1 MAIESKKSM
10 NDGAAVS
17 FSIKSPSGVTSNQ
30 SVSLSSHWSYSQNKR
45 MAEMFHVGGGCVY
58 NSYPEH
64 NNGFGSYVFTP
75 QEDFIGEVHLW
86 GAGGGAYHNSGGRYA
101 GGGGFTQ
108 ATIRFKANTPYT
120 IVVGQAG
127 NHNNS
132 RTHGGGGHGWHNSGG
147 AGGGLSGIFM
157 GVEYNSTAVWTT
169 SPPLSQSAALAIA
182 GGGGGGGHHNQGS
195 HYGNGGGGGG
205 WNGKRG
211 HAGSGGTQTSGGSAG
226 YSASA
231 GAALSGGNSST
242 QETWVGGGGGGWYGG
257 GGGGHGATNH
267 YNGGSGGS
275 GHIAYTSAIASQ
287 PNNDKAVYILNGFT
301 DKAPGHMEYSSG
313 HPAAYNHPLC
323 ATEGRWAGQGG
334 HGENNSGF
342 GCTWGPRHGKVVI
355 TLLPTIVG
363 EIMEKLPTHTAAHDN
378 TGWTQSF

>member
-1 MAIESKKSM
+1 MAIESKKSII
-10 NDGAAVS
+10 NDAAAS
-17 FSIKSPSGVTSNQ
+17 FYLKSPSGATSNQ
-30 SVSLSSHWSYSQNKR
+30 LVSLSSHWSNSQSKR
-45 MAEMFHVGGGCVY
+45 AAEMFNVGGGCVY

-75 QEDFIGEVHLW
+75 TEDFIGEVHVW
-86 GAGGGAYHNSGGRYA
+86 GAGGGAYYNSGGRYA

-127 NHNNS
+127 NHNDS
-132 RTHGGGGHGWHNSGG
+132 TTHGGGGRGHNSGG

-157 GVEYNSTAVWTT
+157 NIDAPGSAVWNGTPT
-169 SPPLSQSAALAIA
+169 VTQESALVIG
-182 GGGGGGGHHNQGS
+182 GGGGGGGHHTQGTN
-195 HYGNGGGGGG
+195 YGNGGGGGG

-211 HAGSGGTQTSGGSAG
+211 HNSAGGTQTAGGGAG
-226 YSASA
+226 YSNAQA
-231 GAALSGGNSST
+231 GFALHGGHSGNNTS
-242 QETWVGGGGGGWYGG
+242 WLGGGGGGWFGG
-257 GGGGHGATNH
+257 GGGGHSAAH
-267 YNGGSGGS
+267 HNGGSGGS
-275 GHIAYTSAIASQ
+275 GHIAYSSGIGSQ
-287 PNNDKAVYILNGFT
+287 PNNNKAVYVLNGFT

-334 HGENNSGF
+334 HGENSSGS
-342 GCTWGPRHGKVVI
+342 GCTWGSRHGKVVI
-355 TLLPTIVG
+355 TMLP
-363 EIMEKLPTHTAAHDN
+363 EIIGKIMDKFPTHTAAHDN